1 MTAAAL
7 IVAAGRG
14 TRAGQSPLLRDGPKQ
29 YAPLAGRPAL
39 TRAMSTYLA
48 TPGITSLT
56 VVIHPDDRALYDACV
71 PDDSRIRPPV
81 SGGATR
87 QDSVRLGLEALASSE
102 PDVVLIHDAARP
114 LVTPDIVARV
124 LAALST
130 HRGAIAAE
138 PLADTLK
145 RGAGGGLIGATLP
158 RAGLWKAQTPQ
169 GFRFGDILAA
179 HRRAASDPGA
189 PEFTDDAA
197 IAEWAGIEVA
207 LVPGSARNFKITTAE
222 DMTMAEQLLASS
234 PGALEPRTG
243 TGFDVHAFCEGDHV
257 WLAGVR
263 IPHERGLSA
272 HSDADAPLHALTD
285 ALLGAIADGD
295 IGQHFP
301 PSDPA
306 WKGAPS
312 RLFLED
318 AARRIAA
325 LGGRIVNVDVTILCE
340 APRIGPHRDAMR
352 RSIASILGIQVS
364 RVGIKASTT
373 ERLGFTGRKEGIAA
387 LASATVMVPSDAS
400 AE

>member
-1 MTAAAL
+1 
-7 IVAAGRG
+7 
-14 TRAGQSPLLRDGPKQ
+14 
-29 YAPLAGRPAL
+29 
-39 TRAMSTYLA
+39 
-48 TPGITSLT
+48 
-56 VVIHPDDRALYDACV
+56 
-71 PDDSRIRPPV
+71 
-81 SGGATR
+81 
-87 QDSVRLGLEALASSE
+87 
-102 PDVVLIHDAARP
+102 
-114 LVTPDIVARV
+114 
-124 LAALST
+124 
-130 HRGAIAAE
+130 
-138 PLADTLK
+138 
-145 RGAGGGLIGATLP
+145 
-158 RAGLWKAQTPQ
+158 
-169 GFRFGDILAA
+169 
-179 HRRAASDPGA
+179 
-189 PEFTDDAA
+189 
-197 IAEWAGIEVA
+197 
-207 LVPGSARNFKITTAE
+207 
-222 DMTMAEQLLASS
+222 MTMAEQLLASS

-340 APRIGPHRDAMR
+340 EPRIGPHRDAMR
-352 RSIASILGIQVS
+352 QSIAEILGIQVS
-364 RVGIKASTT
+364 RVGVKASTT